1 MIHGKPRRVALL
13 APLFCFSI
21 VYSPAGSSSAHSQRP
36 QDALTAGSAFEKEI
50 GGDEKHAYLLRL
62 TAGQFARVVVEQPAA
77 DAVLV
82 LLNPDGRRSAEADNY
97 PPPEPECLSLISDT
111 DGACQLIISAA
122 DSKAAR
128 AKYAIRVEDLRAA
141 TPRDT
146 QFVEAERKF
155 SEATQLLRR
164 GKADLLTQAA
174 AMYQDA
180 LRGWR
185 ELGERGYEMKTLIYL
200 AAINERQEN
209 FRRFIEL
216 YSQALPIA
224 RDLGH
229 RRFEGIS
236 LHGLGYGWYKLG
248 EYRKALEYYRQAL
261 TIRQS
266 LGAGGEMALTLA
278 AIGNAHTDLGE
289 ANLALDDFRK
299 ALPLA
304 RASGN
309 KAQLAFA
316 LNSMAWLHIRLA
328 EYQPAINLLQ
338 EALQLWR
345 ETGNSLGEA
354 TALNLTG
361 MAYSYLFDVQNALSY
376 YNQSIEFAEKSGVRF
391 AAAQAFN
398 NLGFQYWRLQ
408 DYDRALACYE
418 RSLRYWREI
427 GNRPQELRTL
437 NNLGLLYIQKGDTD
451 KSLELYRAALGD
463 RVDGKYLRTDA
474 PLLSNIGLS
483 HLRRGHVE
491 QAPEEFQRA
500 MEWFERALPLIREI
514 RDRRMEFIALT
525 GEAEAHLMLNQPEL
539 ALKEIEQ
546 AIPIGEKIR
555 ADITSPTHRVLSQ
568 PLMTVV
574 YKQQVHALMR
584 LHQENPSA
592 GYDTLALQ
600 ASEQYRLRTLLELLS
615 ESRIELSQG
624 IDAGYLTRLRELQL
638 KLESAEDRRSL
649 SLYRREAD
657 KLAQIEKDIEE
668 LLRQRDLLDAEIRA
682 NHPQYAALKMPA
694 PLSPSEIQR
703 QLLDDGT
710 ILLEY
715 MLSRG
720 RSYLWLITAD
730 SISSYCLPHV
740 QIIDRAARRVQELIA
755 SSNQLDEGATLK
767 EMQARQARR
776 KAEFDLAAQELSQMI
791 LGPVA
796 GRLGQKRLLI
806 VGDGIL
812 QYIPFGVLPTPE
824 SGRAGEDGETGR
836 RGDGAMARRGDG
848 ETGRKGKPLPV
859 APSPRRP
866 VAFIPLI
873 ANHEIVTLPSA
884 SVLATL
890 RRIRTGRSA
899 ATHALAILA
908 DPVFSNDDGRVAH
921 DARTQVESIQGLDQS
936 VRAAPVAPT
945 AKIVAD
951 VERSAADSGV
961 QGFRRLLFSRQEA
974 EAITG
979 LLPSSERLRALD
991 FAADRRLALSGKLG
1005 EYRILHF
1012 ATHGLLNNKVP
1023 ALSGLVFSLVDEQ
1036 GQPRNG
1042 FLRLHE
1048 IYNLKLNAD
1057 LVVLS
1062 GCQTAL
1068 GQEVS
1073 GEGLIGLTRGF
1084 MHAGAPRV
1092 VASLWNV
1099 NDQATAN
1106 LMKLFYQRMLK
1117 DGLRPAAAL
1126 RAAQIDMWKTEPNA
1140 VPYRWGA
1147 FILQGDWN

>member
-21 VYSPAGSSSAHSQRP
+21 VYSPAGSSSALSQRP
-36 QDALTAGSAFEKEI
+36 QDILTAQSAFEREI
-50 GGDEKHAYLLRL
+50 GGNEKQVYLLTL
-62 TAGQFARVVVEQPAA
+62 TAGQFARIVVEQPAV
-77 DAVLV
+77 DVVLA
-82 LLNPDGRRSAEADNY
+82 LLNPDGRTSAEVNNY
-97 PPPEPECLSLISDT
+97 PSPEPEHLSLMADT
-111 DGACQLIISAA
+111 DGAYQLIISAA
-122 DSKAAR
+122 DPKAAR
-128 AKYAIRVEDLRAA
+128 AKYAIRVEDWRAA
-141 TPRDT
+141 TPRDA
-146 QFVEAERKF
+146 QLVEAERKF

-174 AMYQDA
+174 AIYQDA
-180 LRGWR
+180 LRRWR
-185 ELGERGYEMKTLIYL
+185 ELGERRYEMKTLVYL

-224 RDLGH
+224 RELGH

-236 LHGLGYGWYKLG
+236 LHGLGYGWHKLG

-266 LGAGGEMALTLA
+266 LGAGGEVAHTLA
-278 AIGNAHTDLGE
+278 AIGTAHTDLGE
-289 ANLALDDFRK
+289 ANLALDAFRK
-299 ALPLA
+299 SLPLA

-328 EYQPAINLLQ
+328 EYQLAINLLQ
-338 EALQLWR
+338 EALPLWR

-376 YNQSIEFAEKSGVRF
+376 YNQSIDFAEKSGVRF

-398 NLGFQYWRLQ
+398 NLGYQYWRLQ
-408 DYDRALACYE
+408 DYDRALTCYE

-451 KSLELYRAALGD
+451 KSLELYKAALGD

-474 PLLSNIGLS
+474 PFLSNIGFS
-483 HLRRGHVE
+483 HLRRGHDE

-500 MEWFERALPLIREI
+500 LEWFQRALPLIRES
-514 RDRRMEFIALT
+514 RDRRMELLALT
-525 GEAEAHLMLNQPEL
+525 GEAEAHLMLNQSEL

-574 YKQQVHALMR
+574 YKQQVYALMR

-624 IDAGYLTRLRELQL
+624 IDDGYLTRLRELQL
-638 KLESAEDRRSL
+638 KLESAEDRRSQ

-720 RSYLWLITAD
+720 SSYLWMITAD
-730 SISSYCLPHV
+730 SISSYCLPQV
-740 QIIDRAARRVQELIA
+740 QIIDRAARRVQELIT
-755 SSNQLDEGATLK
+755 SSNQPDEGATLK

-812 QYIPFGVLPTPE
+812 QYIPFGVLPAPE
-824 SGRAGEDGETGR
+824 SGRAGERESER
-836 RGDGAMARRGDG
+836 ARERGTKRIRNPQSAIRNPQSY
-848 ETGRKGKPLPV
+848 T
-859 APSPRRP
+859 
-866 VAFIPLI
+866 PLI

-890 RRIRTGRSA
+890 RRIRTGRSTA
-899 ATHALAILA
+899 PHALAILA
-908 DPVFSNDDGRVAH
+908 DPVFSYDDGRVAH
-921 DARTQVESIQGLDQS
+921 NARMQVESTQGPDHS
-936 VRAAPVAPT
+936 VRAAPMAPT
-945 AKIVAD
+945 AKIVDD

-979 LLPSSERLRALD
+979 LLPVSERLRALD
-991 FAADRRLALSGKLG
+991 FAAERRLALSGKLG

-1023 ALSGLVFSLVDEQ
+1023 ALSGLVLSLVDEQ

-1147 FILQGDWN
+1147 FILQGDWR

>member
-1 MIHGKPRRVALL
+1 MIHSKSRRVALL
-13 APLFCFSI
+13 APLFYFSI
-21 VYSPAGSSSAHSQRP
+21 VCSPGDSSGALSRQP
-36 QDALTAGSAFEKEI
+36 QGVLAPGAALEREI
-50 GGDEKHAYLLRL
+50 GGDEKHVYLLPL
-62 TAGQFARVVVEQPAA
+62 TAGQFARIVVEQPAV

-82 LLNPDGRRSAEADNY
+82 LLSPDGRQSVEVNNY
-97 PPPEPECLSLISDT
+97 PAPEPEYLSLTADT
-111 DGACQLIISAA
+111 DGAYQLKISAA
-122 DSKAAR
+122 DPKAAR
-128 AKYAIRVEDLRAA
+128 AKYAIRVEDWRAA
-141 TPRDT
+141 TPRDA
-146 QFVEAERKF
+146 QFVEVERKF
-155 SEATQLLRR
+155 SEATRLLRR
-164 GKADLLTQAA
+164 GKADSPPQAA
-174 AMYQDA
+174 AIYQDA
-180 LRGWR
+180 LRRWR
-185 ELGERGYEMKTLIYL
+185 ELGERRYEMKTLVCI

-236 LHGLGYGWYKLG
+236 LHGIGYGWHKLG

-266 LGAGGEMALTLA
+266 VGVGGETAHTLA
-278 AIGNAHTDLGE
+278 AMGTAHTDLGE
-289 ANLALDDFRK
+289 VNLALDAFRQS
-299 ALPLA
+299 LPLA

-309 KAQLAFA
+309 KAHLAFA

-328 EYQPAINLLQ
+328 EYQLAINLLQ
-338 EALQLWR
+338 EALPLWR
-345 ETGNSLGEA
+345 ETGYSLGEA
-354 TALNLTG
+354 TTLNLTG
-361 MAYSYLFDVQNALSY
+361 MAYSNLFDIQNALSY
-376 YNQSIEFAEKSGVRF
+376 YTQSIDFAEKSGVRF

-463 RVDGKYLRTDA
+463 RVDGKYLRTDT
-474 PLLSNIGLS
+474 PYLSNIGLS

-500 MEWFERALPLIREI
+500 LEWFQRALPLIRES
-514 RDRRMEFIALT
+514 RDRKMEFLALT
-525 GEAEAHLMLNQPEL
+525 GKAEAHLMLNQSEL
-539 ALKEIEQ
+539 ALKDVEQ
-546 AIPIGEKIR
+546 AISIGEKIR
-555 ADITSPTHRVLSQ
+555 ADITSTTHRVLSQ
-568 PLMTVV
+568 PWMTAV

-592 GYDTLALQ
+592 GYDTLALR
-600 ASEQYRLRTLLELLS
+600 ASEQYRLRTLLEMLS
-615 ESRIELSQG
+615 ESRIELSRG
-624 IDAGYLTRLRELQL
+624 IDAGYLTRLKELQL

-657 KLAQIEKDIEE
+657 KLAQIEKELEE

-710 ILLEY
+710 IMLEY

-720 RSYLWLITAD
+720 RSYLWLVTAD

-740 QIIDRAARRVQELIA
+740 QIIDQAARRVQDLIA
-755 SSNQLDEGATLK
+755 SRNQPHDNETLK
-767 EMQARQARR
+767 ELQARQARR
-776 KAEFDLAAQELSQMI
+776 KAEFDQAAQELSRMI

-796 GRLGQKRLLI
+796 GRLGKKRLLI

-812 QYIPFGVLPTPE
+812 QYIPFGVLPEPE
-824 SGRAGEDGETGR
+824 SVGTGERETKR
-836 RGDGAMARRGDG
+836 IRNPQSAIRN
-848 ETGRKGKPLPV
+848 PQ
-859 APSPRRP
+859 SYS
-866 VAFIPLI
+866 PLI

-890 RRIRTGRSA
+890 RRIRTGRSTA
-899 ATHALAILA
+899 PHALAILA
-908 DPVFSNDDGRVAH
+908 DPVFSDDDGRVALN
-921 DARTQVESIQGLDQS
+921 ARTKIESIQGPDQS
-936 VRAAPVAPT
+936 ERETPVAPT
-945 AKIVAD
+945 SKIVAD
-951 VERSAADSGV
+951 VERSAADSGIQV
-961 QGFRRLLFSRQEA
+961 FRRLLFSRQEA

-1023 ALSGLVFSLVDEQ
+1023 ALSGLVFSLVDER

-1106 LMKLFYQRMLK
+1106 LMKLFYRRMLI

-1126 RAAQIDMWKTEPNA
+1126 RAAQIAMWQTEPNA

>member
-21 VYSPAGSSSAHSQRP
+21 VYSPAATNALSQGS
-36 QDALTAGSAFEKEI
+36 QDILTAGSAFEREI
-50 GGDEKHAYLLRL
+50 GGDEQHVYLLPQ
-62 TAGQFARVVVEQPAA
+62 TAGQFARIVVEQPAV
-77 DAVLV
+77 DVVLV
-82 LLNPDGRRSAEADNY
+82 LLNPDGRPAAEVNNY
-97 PPPEPECLSLISDT
+97 PPPEPEYLSLMAET
-111 DGACQLIISAA
+111 DGVYQLKIRAA
-122 DSKAAR
+122 DPKAAR
-128 AKYAIRVEDLRAA
+128 AKYAIRVEDWRMA
-141 TPRDT
+141 TPRDS

-164 GKADLLTQAA
+164 AKADSLPQAA
-174 AMYQDA
+174 AIYQDA
-180 LRGWR
+180 LRRWR
-185 ELGERGYEMKTLIYL
+185 ELGERRYEMKTLVYL

-236 LHGLGYGWYKLG
+236 LHGLGYGWHKLG
-248 EYRKALEYYRQAL
+248 EYRKALEYYCQAL

-266 LGAGGEMALTLA
+266 LGAGGEVAHTLA
-278 AIGNAHTDLGE
+278 AIGMAHTDLGE
-289 ANLALDDFRK
+289 ANLALDAFRQS
-299 ALPLA
+299 LPLA
-304 RASGN
+304 RSSGN

-338 EALQLWR
+338 EALPLWR

-354 TALNLTG
+354 AALNLTG
-361 MAYSYLFDVQNALSY
+361 MAYSHLFDMQNALSY
-376 YNQSIEFAEKSGVRF
+376 YTQSIDFAEKSGVRY

-398 NLGFQYWRLQ
+398 NLGFQYWLLQ
-408 DYDRALACYE
+408 DYDRALTCYE

-437 NNLGLLYIQKGDTD
+437 NNLGLLYIQNGDTD
-451 KSLELYRAALGD
+451 KSLELYKAALGD

-474 PLLSNIGLS
+474 PFLSNIGFS

-491 QAPEEFQRA
+491 QTPEEFQRA
-500 MEWFERALPLIREI
+500 LEWFERALPLIREI
-514 RDRRMEFIALT
+514 RDRRMELLALT

-555 ADITSPTHRVLSQ
+555 GDITSPTHRVLSQ

-592 GYDTLALQ
+592 GYDMLALQ
-600 ASEQYRLRTLLELLS
+600 ASEHYRLRTLLELLS

-638 KLESAEDRRSL
+638 KLESAEERRAL

-668 LLRQRDLLDAEIRA
+668 LLRQRDLLDSEIRA

-710 ILLEY
+710 IMLEY
-715 MLSRG
+715 VLSRG
-720 RSYLWLITAD
+720 GSYLWLVTAD
-730 SISSYCLPHV
+730 SISSYCLPRV
-740 QIIDRAARRVQELIA
+740 QTIDRAARRVQELIT
-755 SSNQLDEGATLK
+755 SSNQPPDGATLK

-776 KAEFDLAAQELSQMI
+776 KAEFDQAAQELSQMI

-796 GRLGQKRLLI
+796 GKLGQKRLLI

-812 QYIPFGVLPTPE
+812 QYIPFGVLPEPE
-824 SGRAGEDGETGR
+824 SGRAGEGETR
-836 RGDGAMARRGDG
+836 RQGDR
-848 ETGRKGKPLPV
+848 ETKRVRNPQS
-859 APSPRRP
+859 AISNQQSYT
-866 VAFIPLI
+866 PLI
-873 ANHEIVTLPSA
+873 ADHEIVNLPSA

-890 RRIRTGRSA
+890 RQIRTGRSA
-899 ATHALAILA
+899 APHALAILA
-908 DPVFSNDDGRVAH
+908 DPVFSNDDGRVALN
-921 DARTQVESIQGLDQS
+921 ARTKIESIQGPDQS
-936 VRAAPVAPT
+936 VKAAPVTPA

-1092 VASLWNV
+1092 VASLWSV

-1126 RAAQIDMWKTEPNA
+1126 RAAQMAMWKMEPNA